1 MMDNPES
8 SDEDS
13 TDQKPLIPGHLGEHE
28 EFPGPGLGGGQ
39 GQGHRAPHTR
49 RREEDQG
56 QGQDQDGVY
65 RQQTAAVHNLL
76 QEKNRHYEKGEF
88 REVKAHYQ
96 TRSVEPCSKLLSTP
110 LECNAQGLRA
120 LDPLS
125 IGPRLKM

>member
-56 QGQDQDGVY
+56 QGQDQDGVH
-65 RQQTAAVHNLL
+65 RQQAAAIHNLL
-76 QEKNRHYEKGEF
+76 QEKNWHYEKGEIK
-88 REVKAHYQ
+88 E
-96 TRSVEPCSKLLSTP
+96 
-110 LECNAQGLRA
+110 N
-120 LDPLS
+120 
-125 IGPRLKM
+125 